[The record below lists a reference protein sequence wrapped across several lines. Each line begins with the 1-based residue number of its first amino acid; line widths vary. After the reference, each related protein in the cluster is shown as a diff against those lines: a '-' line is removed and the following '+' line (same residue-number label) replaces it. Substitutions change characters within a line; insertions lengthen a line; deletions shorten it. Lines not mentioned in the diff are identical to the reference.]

1 MIATPAGTVVDGV
14 QRFPTNDIK
23 VVVIGAGIGG
33 LQAALE
39 CWRKGCEVV
48 ILERADKLSP
58 IGRPDRCHRRTHTAR
73 TNTATL
79 QVTTLQ

>member
-1 MIATPAGTVVDGV
+1 MIATTTGTVVDGV
-14 QRFPTNDIK
+14 RRFPNNDIK

-58 IGRPDRCHRRTHTAR
+58 IGRPDCSIGTQLELTRHFR
-73 TNTATL
+73 
-79 QVTTLQ
+79 

>member
-1 MIATPAGTVVDGV
+1 MVAEIKTGQTSMDGV
-14 QRFPTNDIK
+14 NRLPPNDIK

-48 ILERADKLSP
+48 VLEKAAELSP
-58 IGRPDRCHRRTHTAR
+58 LGRHCDEETRWTKYRLTFD
-73 TNTATL
+73 
-79 QVTTLQ
+79 